1 MYRKQVR
8 RRRAVLALL
17 IVGSFALLTFT
28 YGRSS
33 NGVQHGVSAV
43 FSPLQYAA
51 DRALKPARDLV
62 NWFDETFAAKGEN
75 SKLRTQVE
83 ALREEVV
90 GAKAA
95 LNENRQLRGLVKL
108 KDSGAIPSGNDPVAA
123 RVIVRS
129 PTIWFADVTID
140 VGSGDGVAVGD
151 PVVNGDGPEGALVGK
166 VTAVDGGSSKVTL
179 LADGTSAVGAKVVP
193 QGIQGVISAK
203 VGEPSR
209 LILDFINSTKP
220 LHKGQDVVTS
230 GWHGPG
236 IEAHFPPNIPIGE
249 VVKAPIV
256 AQEAQQQ
263 VEVRPF
269 ADLRDLEI
277 VEVWTGGSRK

>member
-28 YGRSS
+28 YGQSS
-33 NGVQHGVSAV
+33 NGVQHGVGTV

-75 SKLRTQVE
+75 SKLQSEVE

-95 LNENRQLRGLVKL
+95 LNENRQLRGLLKL
-108 KDSGAIPSGNDPVAA
+108 DRSGAIPSGYDPVTA
-123 RVIVRS
+123 RVITRS
-129 PTIWFADVTID
+129 PTIWFADVTLD
-140 VGSGDGVAVGD
+140 VGSGDGVQVGD
-151 PVVNGDGPEGALVGK
+151 PVVSGDGKSGALVGE
-166 VTAVDGGSSKVTL
+166 VNAVESGSSKVSL
-179 LADGTSAVGAKVVP
+179 IADGTTSVSAKVVP
-193 QGIQGVISAK
+193 LGIQGVISAK
-203 VGEPSR
+203 VGDPSR

-220 LHKGQDVVTS
+220 LHKGQVVVTA
-230 GWHGPG
+230 GWRAGD
-236 IEAHFPPNIPIGE
+236 IEAGFPPNIQIGE
-249 VVKAPIV
+249 IVKASIIE
-256 AQEAQQQ
+256 QEAQQQ
-263 VEVRPF
+263 VEVEPF
-269 ADLRDLEI
+269 ADLRDLET
-277 VEVWTGGSRK
+277 VQVLTGGSRR